1 MVPCELGPRHVLHRQ
16 CAINTPAN
24 INSPKGRCNPQE
36 TLPNGWWNL
45 NQADSQKWDSP
56 CLTLQGK
63 KWQKVSFR
71 YITLLGFVPIFFL
84 FFFADKNKET
94 QKQLMEENMRC
105 SLHSF
110 TETCVYQ
117 YPTMYSKYQICKYII
132 AYINANN
139 IWYVSYNCIMYT

>member
-1 MVPCELGPRHVLHRQ
+1 MVEPQPGGLPKVGLPVFNTSGEKVTKGELSLYHTSWFCP
-16 CAINTPAN
+16 
-24 INSPKGRCNPQE
+24 
-36 TLPNGWWNL
+36 
-45 NQADSQKWDSP
+45 D
-56 CLTLQGK
+56 
-63 KWQKVSFR
+63 
-71 YITLLGFVPIFFL
+71 FFSV

-139 IWYVSYNCIMYT
+139 I